1 MVLCLYSWFD
11 LVWMDELL
19 LTQIYLYLRF
29 CFVFVFVCNSL
40 YIVDCTSCKWMSCY
54 WYVFPCHGHNA
65 DSASPPDGFAI
76 KSGFSEFAKWISR
89 TLLNVESTFLKIHIF
104 AQPSIFVPFKES
116 AKPAQ
121 RVQDPQL
128 DVPDSAL
135 LKKTWTKYFPYFVN
149 FLFWGYFAE
158 QIFAILF

>member
-1 MVLCLYSWFD
+1 MHSVG
-11 LVWMDELL
+11 
-19 LTQIYLYLRF
+19 
-29 CFVFVFVCNSL
+29 
-40 YIVDCTSCKWMSCY
+40 CTWCEWMSCY

-89 TLLNVESTFLKIHIF
+89 TLLDVESTFLKIHIF

-128 DVPDSAL
+128 DVPDSAP

-149 FLFWGYFAE
+149 FLFCH
-158 QIFAILF
+158 ILLRLFCNNIKFKYRSRVERKSKISRNPIHTK